1 MAPPSDSSLIRP
13 YGVRMA
19 LVLSIA
25 GFGSVPG
32 CGGGDSLGP
41 RAQGEIR
48 VLFVGNSLTSTNNLP
63 GVVKALA
70 ESDGTHRV
78 TVRGVTKPNYGL
90 EDHWNEGAVQ
100 DLIESGDWDVVVLQQ
115 GPSATEGRPSLI
127 EFSRRLADLGRATG
141 TRAAL
146 YMVWPAASRSF
157 DFDDVST
164 SHRLAAEGAGGM
176 LFPVGEAWR
185 AAWKVDPS
193 IPLYGADGFHPS
205 PTGTYLAALVIVH
218 QLMGSSLVGLPGTVQ
233 AGSTTIRID
242 EGLASVLQAAAIEAV
257 RIHGIR

>member
-1 MAPPSDSSLIRP
+1 MKGL
-13 YGVRMA
+13 YGGHLA
-19 LVLSIA
+19 LVFSALA
-25 GFGSVPG
+25 FGSLPS
-32 CGGGDSLGP
+32 CDGGDALGP
-41 RAQGEIR
+41 RQQGETRI
-48 VLFVGNSLTSTNNLP
+48 LFVGNSLTYTNNLP

-70 ESDGTHRV
+70 ESDGTRRV
-78 TVRGVTKPNYGL
+78 TVRGIAKPDYGL
-90 EDHWNEGAVQ
+90 EDHWNEGEVQ
-100 DLIESGDWDVVVLQQ
+100 RLIESGDWDVVVLQQ

-127 EFSRRLADLGRATG
+127 EFSRRFADLGRPTG
-141 TRAAL
+141 TRVGL

-157 DFDDVST
+157 DFDGVST

-185 AAWKVDPS
+185 AAWRIDPS

-218 QLMGSSLVGLPGTVQ
+218 QLTGSSLAELPETVH

-242 EGLASVLQAAAIEAV
+242 EGLAGALRAAATEAV

>member
-1 MAPPSDSSLIRP
+1 MTPLRNWFLICPPGLRL
-13 YGVRMA
+13 A
-19 LVLSIA
+19 LLFIA

-32 CGGGDSLGP
+32 CGGSDSLGP
-41 RAQGEIR
+41 RGPGEIR

-78 TVRGVTKPNYGL
+78 TVRGITNPNYGL
-90 EDHWNEGAVQ
+90 EDHWNEGDVQ
-100 DLIESGDWDVVVLQQ
+100 PLIESGEWDVVVLQQ

-127 EFSRRLADLGRATG
+127 EYSRRFADLGRATG
-141 TRAAL
+141 TRVAL

-157 DFDDVST
+157 DFDDVSL

-176 LFPVGEAWR
+176 LFPAGEAWR
-185 AAWKVDPS
+185 AAWRVDPS

-205 PTGTYLAALVIVH
+205 PAGTYLAALVMVQ
-218 QLMGSSLVGLPGTVQ
+218 QLTNLSPEGLPATVR
-233 AGSTTIRID
+233 AGSTTIQID
-242 EGLASVLQAAAIEAV
+242 EALVGVLQAAAAEAV
-257 RIHGIR
+257 RVHAIN